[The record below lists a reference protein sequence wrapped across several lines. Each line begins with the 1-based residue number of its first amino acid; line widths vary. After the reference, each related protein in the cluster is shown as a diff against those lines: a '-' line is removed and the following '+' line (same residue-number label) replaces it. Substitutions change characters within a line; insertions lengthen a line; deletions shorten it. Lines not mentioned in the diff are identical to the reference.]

1 MPAVLGD
8 RIGARGAGC
17 WLAKAKP
24 VDTVVAGRAVGR
36 SLHLLGGLE
45 VLGACPARNAQERSG
60 CVGKIEARLSPNCL
74 DMASPPAANWHPTAH
89 VSGSRASFGPPQGPD
104 RSSLPLCT

>member
-45 VLGACPARNAQERSG
+45 VLAGPALPGMRRS
-60 CVGKIEARLSPNCL
+60 LSWVCGENR
-74 DMASPPAANWHPTAH
+74 
-89 VSGSRASFGPPQGPD
+89 G
-104 RSSLPLCT
+104 